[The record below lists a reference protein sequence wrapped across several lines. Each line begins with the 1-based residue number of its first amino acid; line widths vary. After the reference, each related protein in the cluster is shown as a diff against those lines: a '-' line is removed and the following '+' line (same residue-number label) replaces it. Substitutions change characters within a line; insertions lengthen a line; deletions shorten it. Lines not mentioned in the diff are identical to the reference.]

1 MNYKLKGGIFLVK
14 GVNKTVIE
22 VNNTGSKIFDRIV
35 FYVSPDCGN
44 LSVKNLNK
52 AIKDFTFD
60 FDNRAG
66 KGYTSLRK
74 RIKIKRRIIIMLSAA
89 VFLAV
94 AGAALAVIL

>member
-60 FDNRAG
+60 FDNRVG

-74 RIKIKRRIIIMLSAA
+74 RIKRRIIIMLSAA